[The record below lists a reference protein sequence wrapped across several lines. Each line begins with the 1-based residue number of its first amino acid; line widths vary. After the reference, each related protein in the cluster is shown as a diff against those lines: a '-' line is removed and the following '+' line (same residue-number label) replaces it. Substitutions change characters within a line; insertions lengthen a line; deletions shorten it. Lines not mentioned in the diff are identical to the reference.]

1 MLVTVAIIG
10 AAHGLR
16 GEVRLELRTDDPA
29 ARLSPGA
36 VLATEPAASGPLTVA
51 ATRQGPGGF
60 YARFEEVADRG
71 AAEALRGVRLVVDS
85 DGAAREPDT
94 WYPHEL
100 AGLAVRHVDGRDLGT
115 VADLEVGAAQ
125 DLLVVRE
132 PGGTLARV
140 PFVTA
145 LVPVVDPA
153 GGLVVVDPPRGLF
166 AADPAE

>member
-1 MLVTVAIIG
+1 MLLTVAIIG

-36 VLATEPAASGPLTVA
+36 VLTTEPAASGPLTVA
-51 ATRQGPGGF
+51 ATRHTSGDL
-60 YARFEEVADRG
+60 YARFEEVTDRS
-71 AAEALRGVRLVVDS
+71 AAEALRGVRLLFDS
-85 DGAAREPDT
+85 DAAAQEPDA

-100 AGLAVRHVDGRDLGT
+100 TGLAVRHVDGRDLGT

-132 PGGTLARV
+132 PDGTLTRV
-140 PFVTA
+140 PFVAA

-153 GGLVVVDPPRGLF
+153 GGLVVVDPPHGLF
-166 AADPAE
+166 AADPVR